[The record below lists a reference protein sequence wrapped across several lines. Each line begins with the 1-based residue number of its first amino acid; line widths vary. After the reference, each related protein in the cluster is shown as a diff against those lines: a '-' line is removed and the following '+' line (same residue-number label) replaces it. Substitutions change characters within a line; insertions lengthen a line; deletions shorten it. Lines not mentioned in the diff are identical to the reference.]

1 MAGRKGAI
9 AFGLV
14 YIPVELY
21 PATQDD
27 AVRFN
32 QLAKESMQRVR
43 YVKTCPDCNR
53 ELGPDDIVRGYQY
66 EKGKYVV
73 VSDEE
78 LDAIKTDAD
87 RAMKIVQ
94 FVDLQEV
101 PPVYFEKPYQVRA
114 QPGGEKPLELL
125 RLAMVEEGKAAIG
138 TTVLG
143 MFLTVMA
150 AYALSRK
157 DFIWANPLML
167 IISFTMLFS
176 GGIVTL
182 YILVTQTLNMYDSR
196 WALILPNCMSAFY
209 LILVRTAMQNV
220 PDSLEESAMLDGAGR
235 FTILFQIMLPLI
247 KATLATVILY
257 YVIGNWNSWFNAM
270 IYIRSED
277 KKPLQLILKELLVD
291 TNSSSNANV
300 DISVLASGESGD
312 AVLYKQLMKYCTI
325 MVSTV
330 PMFIFYPFIQKY
342 FESGVMIGAIKG

>member
-1 MAGRKGAI
+1 MAMVKSKAKGSRIFNFCNILFFALI
-9 AFGLV
+9 MIVCILPVWHVFCASFSNASWVMNQRGLIW
-14 YIPVELY
+14 YIKDFTL
-21 PATQDD
+21 
-27 AVRFN
+27 N
-32 QLAKESMQRVR
+32 
-43 YVKTCPDCNR
+43 
-53 ELGPDDIVRGYQY
+53 GYQLVFNDNSIWTGY
-66 EKGKYVV
+66 LNTFIYV
-73 VSDEE
+73 
-78 LDAIKTDAD
+78 
-87 RAMKIVQ
+87 
-94 FVDLQEV
+94 
-101 PPVYFEKPYQVRA
+101 
-114 QPGGEKPLELL
+114 
-125 RLAMVEEGKAAIG
+125 IG

-235 FTILFQIMLPLI
+235 FTMLFQIMLPLI

>member
-1 MAGRKGAI
+1 MAMVKSKAKGSRIFNFCNILFFALI
-9 AFGLV
+9 MIVCILPVWHVFCASFSNASWVMNQRGLIW
-14 YIPVELY
+14 YIKDFTL
-21 PATQDD
+21 
-27 AVRFN
+27 N
-32 QLAKESMQRVR
+32 
-43 YVKTCPDCNR
+43 
-53 ELGPDDIVRGYQY
+53 GYQLVFNDNSIWTGY
-66 EKGKYVV
+66 LNTFIYV
-73 VSDEE
+73 
-78 LDAIKTDAD
+78 
-87 RAMKIVQ
+87 
-94 FVDLQEV
+94 
-101 PPVYFEKPYQVRA
+101 
-114 QPGGEKPLELL
+114 
-125 RLAMVEEGKAAIG
+125 IG

-157 DFIWANPLML
+157 DFIWATPLML

-325 MVSTV
+325 MVATV

>member
-1 MAGRKGAI
+1 MAMVKSKAKGSRIFNFCNILFFALI
-9 AFGLV
+9 MIVCILPVWHVFCASFSNASWVMNQRGLIW
-14 YIPVELY
+14 YIKDL
-21 PATQDD
+21 TL
-27 AVRFN
+27 N
-32 QLAKESMQRVR
+32 
-43 YVKTCPDCNR
+43 
-53 ELGPDDIVRGYQY
+53 GYQLVFNDNSIWTGY
-66 EKGKYVV
+66 LNTFIYV
-73 VSDEE
+73 
-78 LDAIKTDAD
+78 
-87 RAMKIVQ
+87 
-94 FVDLQEV
+94 
-101 PPVYFEKPYQVRA
+101 
-114 QPGGEKPLELL
+114 
-125 RLAMVEEGKAAIG
+125 IG

>member
-1 MAGRKGAI
+1 MAMVKSKAKGSRIFNFCNILFFALI
-9 AFGLV
+9 MIVCILPVWHVFCASFSNASWVMNQRGLIW
-14 YIPVELY
+14 YIKDFTL
-21 PATQDD
+21 
-27 AVRFN
+27 N
-32 QLAKESMQRVR
+32 
-43 YVKTCPDCNR
+43 
-53 ELGPDDIVRGYQY
+53 GYQLVFNDNSIWTGY
-66 EKGKYVV
+66 LNTFIYV
-73 VSDEE
+73 
-78 LDAIKTDAD
+78 
-87 RAMKIVQ
+87 
-94 FVDLQEV
+94 
-101 PPVYFEKPYQVRA
+101 
-114 QPGGEKPLELL
+114 
-125 RLAMVEEGKAAIG
+125 IG

-157 DFIWANPLML
+157 DLIWANPLML

>member
-1 MAGRKGAI
+1 MAMVKSKAKGSRIFNFCNILFFALI
-9 AFGLV
+9 MIVCILPVWHVFCASFSNASWVMNQRGLIW
-14 YIPVELY
+14 YIKDFTL
-21 PATQDD
+21 
-27 AVRFN
+27 N
-32 QLAKESMQRVR
+32 
-43 YVKTCPDCNR
+43 
-53 ELGPDDIVRGYQY
+53 GYQLVFNDNSIWTGY
-66 EKGKYVV
+66 LNTFIYV
-73 VSDEE
+73 
-78 LDAIKTDAD
+78 
-87 RAMKIVQ
+87 
-94 FVDLQEV
+94 
-101 PPVYFEKPYQVRA
+101 
-114 QPGGEKPLELL
+114 
-125 RLAMVEEGKAAIG
+125 IG

-182 YILVTQTLNMYDSR
+182 YILVTQTLNMYDGR

>member
-1 MAGRKGAI
+1 MAMVKSKAKGSRIFNFCNILFFALI
-9 AFGLV
+9 MIVCILPVWHVFCASFSNASWVMNQRGLIW
-14 YIPVELY
+14 YIKDFTL
-21 PATQDD
+21 
-27 AVRFN
+27 N
-32 QLAKESMQRVR
+32 
-43 YVKTCPDCNR
+43 
-53 ELGPDDIVRGYQY
+53 GYQLVFNDNSIWTGY
-66 EKGKYVV
+66 LNTFIYV
-73 VSDEE
+73 
-78 LDAIKTDAD
+78 
-87 RAMKIVQ
+87 
-94 FVDLQEV
+94 
-101 PPVYFEKPYQVRA
+101 
-114 QPGGEKPLELL
+114 
-125 RLAMVEEGKAAIG
+125 IG

-330 PMFIFYPFIQKY
+330 PMFIFYPFIQTY

>member
-1 MAGRKGAI
+1 MAMVKSKAKGSRIFNFCNILFFALI
-9 AFGLV
+9 MIVCILPVWHVFCASFSNASWVMNQRGLIW
-14 YIPVELY
+14 YIKDFTL
-21 PATQDD
+21 
-27 AVRFN
+27 N
-32 QLAKESMQRVR
+32 
-43 YVKTCPDCNR
+43 
-53 ELGPDDIVRGYQY
+53 GYQLVFNDNSIWTGY
-66 EKGKYVV
+66 LNTFIYV
-73 VSDEE
+73 
-78 LDAIKTDAD
+78 
-87 RAMKIVQ
+87 
-94 FVDLQEV
+94 
-101 PPVYFEKPYQVRA
+101 
-114 QPGGEKPLELL
+114 
-125 RLAMVEEGKAAIG
+125 IG

-150 AYALSRK
+150 AYALSCK

>member
-1 MAGRKGAI
+1 MAMVKSKARGSRIFNFCNILFFALI
-9 AFGLV
+9 MIVCILPVWHVFCASFSNASWVMNQRGLIW
-14 YIPVELY
+14 YIKDFTL
-21 PATQDD
+21 
-27 AVRFN
+27 N
-32 QLAKESMQRVR
+32 
-43 YVKTCPDCNR
+43 
-53 ELGPDDIVRGYQY
+53 GYQLVFNDNSIWTGY
-66 EKGKYVV
+66 LNTFIYV
-73 VSDEE
+73 
-78 LDAIKTDAD
+78 
-87 RAMKIVQ
+87 
-94 FVDLQEV
+94 
-101 PPVYFEKPYQVRA
+101 
-114 QPGGEKPLELL
+114 
-125 RLAMVEEGKAAIG
+125 IG

-312 AVLYKQLMKYCTI
+312 AMLYKQLMKYCTI

>member
-1 MAGRKGAI
+1 MAMVKSKAKGSRIFNFCNILFFALI
-9 AFGLV
+9 MIVCILPVWHVFCASFSNASWVMNQRGLIW
-14 YIPVELY
+14 YIKDFTL
-21 PATQDD
+21 
-27 AVRFN
+27 N
-32 QLAKESMQRVR
+32 
-43 YVKTCPDCNR
+43 
-53 ELGPDDIVRGYQY
+53 GYQLVFNDNSIWTGY
-66 EKGKYVV
+66 LNTFIYV
-73 VSDEE
+73 
-78 LDAIKTDAD
+78 
-87 RAMKIVQ
+87 
-94 FVDLQEV
+94 
-101 PPVYFEKPYQVRA
+101 
-114 QPGGEKPLELL
+114 
-125 RLAMVEEGKAAIG
+125 IG

-235 FTILFQIMLPLI
+235 FTILFEIMLPLI

>member
-1 MAGRKGAI
+1 MAMVKSKAKGSRIFNFCNILFFALI
-9 AFGLV
+9 MIVCILPVWHVFCASFSNASWVMNQRGLIW
-14 YIPVELY
+14 YIKDFTL
-21 PATQDD
+21 
-27 AVRFN
+27 N
-32 QLAKESMQRVR
+32 
-43 YVKTCPDCNR
+43 
-53 ELGPDDIVRGYQY
+53 GYQLVFNDNSIWTGY
-66 EKGKYVV
+66 LNTFIYV
-73 VSDEE
+73 
-78 LDAIKTDAD
+78 
-87 RAMKIVQ
+87 
-94 FVDLQEV
+94 
-101 PPVYFEKPYQVRA
+101 
-114 QPGGEKPLELL
+114 
-125 RLAMVEEGKAAIG
+125 IG

-235 FTILFQIMLPLI
+235 FTILCQIMLPLI

>member
-1 MAGRKGAI
+1 MAMVKSKAKGSRIFNFCNILFFALI
-9 AFGLV
+9 MIVCILPVWHVFCASFSNASWVMNQRGLIW
-14 YIPVELY
+14 YIKDFTL
-21 PATQDD
+21 
-27 AVRFN
+27 N
-32 QLAKESMQRVR
+32 
-43 YVKTCPDCNR
+43 
-53 ELGPDDIVRGYQY
+53 GYQLVFNDNSIWTGY
-66 EKGKYVV
+66 LNTFIYVI
-73 VSDEE
+73 S
-78 LDAIKTDAD
+78 
-87 RAMKIVQ
+87 
-94 FVDLQEV
+94 
-101 PPVYFEKPYQVRA
+101 
-114 QPGGEKPLELL
+114 
-125 RLAMVEEGKAAIG
+125 